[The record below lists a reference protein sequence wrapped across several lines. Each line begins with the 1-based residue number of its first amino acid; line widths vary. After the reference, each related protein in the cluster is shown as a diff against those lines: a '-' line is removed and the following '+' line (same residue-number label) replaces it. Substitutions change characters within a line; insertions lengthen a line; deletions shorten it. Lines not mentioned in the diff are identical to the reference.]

1 MKKVEPIK
9 DKADIRRML
18 DYLEGQ
24 SMRDAILFR
33 LGLNTILRVS
43 DLLQLKVSDF
53 YTLGGKFRTHV
64 TLKESKTGKVKKIK
78 LNRVSRKIIPNHI
91 QHYHLSG
98 DDFLFFS
105 TQNPDKPIDR
115 HQAWRLL
122 KKAAVYCGL
131 DNFGT
136 HSMRKTLA
144 YHVYKQTNDIALTM
158 KLLNHRSPD
167 VTLKYIGVEQEEID
181 GAYDNHAL

>member
-98 DDFLFFS
+98 DDFLFFPLR
-105 TQNPDKPIDR
+105 TQISQLIDI
-115 HQAWRLL
+115 RLGDCSRRQRFT
-122 KKAAVYCGL
+122 VG
-131 DNFGT
+131 
-136 HSMRKTLA
+136 
-144 YHVYKQTNDIALTM
+144 
-158 KLLNHRSPD
+158 
-167 VTLKYIGVEQEEID
+167 
-181 GAYDNHAL
+181 

>member
-1 MKKVEPIK
+1 MKKVDPIK

-24 SMRDAILFR
+24 SMRNATLFR

-43 DLLQLKVSDF
+43 DLLELKVSDF
-53 YTLGGKFRTHV
+53 YTISGKFRTHV
-64 TLKESKTGKVKKIK
+64 TLKEKKTGKVKKIK
-78 LNRVSRKIIPNHI
+78 INKVARKIVPQHI

-105 TQNPDKPIDR
+105 TQNPDKAIDR
-115 HQAWRLL
+115 YQAWRVLT
-122 KKAAVYCGL
+122 KAGNYCGL
-131 DNFGT
+131 DNFSP

-144 YHVYKQTNDIALTM
+144 YHVYKQTKDIALTM
-158 KLLNHRSPD
+158 RLLNHRSPD
-167 VTLKYIGVEQEEID
+167 VTLKYIGIEQEEID

>member
-1 MKKVEPIK
+1 MKKVEPIR
-9 DKADIRRML
+9 DKQDIRNML

-24 SMRDAILFR
+24 SMRNAMLFR
-33 LGLNTILRVS
+33 LGINTILRVR
-43 DLLQLKVSDF
+43 DLLKLKVSDF
-53 YTLGGKFRTHV
+53 YTISGKLRTHV
-64 TLKESKTGKVKKIK
+64 TLKEGKTGKVKKIK
-78 LNRVSRKIIPNHI
+78 LNKVARKIVPIHV

-98 DDFLFFS
+98 HDFLFFS

-115 HQAWRLL
+115 HQAWRVLNE
-122 KKAAVYCGL
+122 AGNHCGL
-131 DNFGT
+131 DNISP

-144 YHVYKQTNDIALTM
+144 YHVYKQTKDIALTM

-167 VTLKYIGVEQEEID
+167 VTLRYIGVEQEEID